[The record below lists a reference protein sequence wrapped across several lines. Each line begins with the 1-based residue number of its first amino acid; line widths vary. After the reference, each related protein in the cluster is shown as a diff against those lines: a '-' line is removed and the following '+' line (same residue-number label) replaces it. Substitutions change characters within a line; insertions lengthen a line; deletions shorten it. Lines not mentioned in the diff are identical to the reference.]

1 MLDRPTWTNQTLP
14 GSNSFIRTRPP
25 ERESIRQHFRDK
37 IGKINPT
44 QLGKQVRRRQSYPWK
59 QRQDVAGWVFES
71 DPENFS

>member
-1 MLDRPTWTNQTLP
+1 M
-14 GSNSFIRTRPP
+14 PP

-59 QRQDVAGWVFES
+59 QRQDVAG
-71 DPENFS
+71 